1 MTGDTQGTQVVYSIL
16 VASVMTVRVLC
27 VTGDTQGTQVV
38 YSILVA
44 SVYDSQG
51 VVCDRRHSGDTGGIQ
66 YTCCIRGHRWYT
78 VYLLLVS

>member
-1 MTGDTQGTQVVYSIL
+1 MVYSIL

-44 SVYDSQG
+44 SVM
-51 VVCDRRHSGDTGGIQ
+51 
-66 YTCCIRGHRWYT
+66 T
-78 VYLLLVS
+78 VRVLCVT